1 QSELAEPDVRQR
13 DKTKS
18 LQIEQQARIDDDAR
32 IADVLHALTSRLR
45 QVARHGHLLIE
56 NEPTRRAYAAMD
68 EGVARRGG
76 NDVALRWRTR
86 SAGCGQWR
94 RRLDERAE
102 STPRARQVPGRHR
115 QMRQGLLR
123 RSRWGGL
130 REWRVLRSTA

>member
-1 QSELAEPDVRQR
+1 
-13 DKTKS
+13 
-18 LQIEQQARIDDDAR
+18 
-32 IADVLHALTSRLR
+32 
-45 QVARHGHLLIE
+45 
-56 NEPTRRAYAAMD
+56 MD

-76 NDVALRWRTR
+76 NDVGLRWRTR

-130 REWRVLRSTA
+130 REWRVLRSTALPLAGAAFESRTTDSGLTERALGLWLAGTTAGRERAMKPKPKFGT